1 MSAGY
6 GTPEFKA
13 IVILPLRPDP
23 ITYSSTICQ
32 TLGARLGNETGEQD
46 REHAFLRSA
55 HLHMPVPILGTKY
68 ASRSGATGQPGTLGA
83 GCCYRGRHGLRRRDI
98 EHGLWRHA
106 RIASGELSFCAAG
119 EQPRGFLSAAEGI
132 GGRA

>member
-13 IVILPLRPDP
+13 IVILPLRSDP
-23 ITYSSTICQ
+23 ITYSSTIFQ

-83 GCCYRGRHGLRRRDI
+83 GGRFRGRPVLARRGVD
-98 EHGLWRHA
+98 
-106 RIASGELSFCAAG
+106 
-119 EQPRGFLSAAEGI
+119 
-132 GGRA
+132 